1 MTIPASLTP
10 HHQLV
15 LGLGQPGLGQRSRM
29 QKWSRDYDMGHWH
42 LLQLHQRCKPHFWQ
56 CPGCFSSHN
65 QNTTSPSQ
73 ANALAL
79 PIPHHNLALDRWQPE
94 SGEKMRPWA
103 TFEQSCRHLCR
114 QHMGPL
120 SYTHLYQLYL
130 PLGQRPQCREKEKT
144 PLNGAEPARVWP
156 SGQCSHLGT
165 DPHPCHWAERKSISS
180 VQALA
185 LPTPA
190 TLPIK

>member
-1 MTIPASLTP
+1 MLPSLSWMTIPASLTP

-15 LGLGQPGLGQRSRM
+15 LGLGQPGPGQRSRM
-29 QKWSRDYDMGHWH
+29 QKWSRDYDVGHWH

-94 SGEKMRPWA
+94 SGRRCDLGLHLSRAAGTYAGSTWGLWA
-103 TFEQSCRHLCR
+103 ILTYINCTFLW
-114 QHMGPL
+114 G
-120 SYTHLYQLYL
+120 
-130 PLGQRPQCREKEKT
+130 KD
-144 PLNGAEPARVWP
+144 P
-156 SGQCSHLGT
+156 SAGRRKK
-165 DPHPCHWAERKSISS
+165 HP
-180 VQALA
+180 
-185 LPTPA
+185 
-190 TLPIK
+190 